1 MARLAGIVDAIHHAS
16 AIWVYPSADVERAH
30 ERYLR
35 VYMKHCIVFPADM
48 LEYGK
53 LADLLHNPFAHRKC
67 KRADVEV
74 VAGDFHGTRTKP
86 RAEAYLCEPR
96 GDGRSKAVRT

>member
-1 MARLAGIVDAIHHAS
+1 MKHGIV
-16 AIWVYPSADVERAH
+16 VRP
-30 ERYLR
+30 
-35 VYMKHCIVFPADM
+35 DM

-74 VAGDFHGTRTKP
+74 VAGDFPWHTHKTARQKRTFAGHAVTAVAKP
-86 RAEAYLCEPR
+86 CEHSLVFVVHENEVIDIR
-96 GDGRSKAVRT
+96 GKSVDAFA